1 MSLIPSER
9 KYLEILR
16 ILKEHREPIGAKR
29 LSEMMAERGFV
40 LTDRA
45 VQYYLR
51 YLDDMGFTEKVGN
64 TGRVLT
70 PLGTSET
77 ESALVDE
84 RIGFIISRLERLAFR
99 TTFDPAT
106 STGDVAY
113 NLSVVPEEELER
125 VCQAFDRVTAAGY
138 GFFSSYRVLDR
149 DPRIPSGHA
158 GIVTICSITM
168 DGVLQRMGVPV
179 RMAFGGTLS
188 HSGGKVQGFA
198 HLIGYRGTSIDPL
211 QLFISAGL
219 TSIRSVIAQG
229 TGMALANVR
238 EVPAVARPRVESMV
252 SRMRK
257 CGFFFPVAL
266 GTRVFNLAPTPYRLS
281 IVSYSGLNLV
291 GCGIEEGLTIR
302 TEIGAGNIPFS
313 KVMGATESS

>member
-16 ILKEHREPIGAKR
+16 ILKEHRDPMGAKR

-70 PLGTSET
+70 PLGLSET

-99 TTFDPAT
+99 TTFDPST

-113 NLSVVPEEELER
+113 NLSIVADNDLDR
-125 VCQAFDRVTAAGY
+125 VCQVFDRVAAAGY
-138 GFFSSYRVLDR
+138 GFFSTYRVLDR
-149 DPRIPSGHA
+149 DPRVPHGHA
-158 GIVTICSITM
+158 GIVTVCSITM

-179 RMAFGGTLS
+179 AMAYGGTLS
-188 HSGGKVQGFA
+188 HSGGEVQGFS
-198 HLIGYRGTSIDPL
+198 HLIGYRGTTIDPL

-219 TSIRSVIAQG
+219 TSIRSVVDRQ

-238 EVPAVARPRVESMV
+238 EVPAGTRSRVESMV
-252 SRMRK
+252 AQMRE
-257 CGFFFPVAL
+257 CGFLFPVAM
-266 GTRVFNLAPTPYRLS
+266 GSRVFNLVPSPYRLS
-281 IVSYSGLNLV
+281 LVSYSGLNLV
-291 GCGIEEGLTIR
+291 GCGIEEGISIR

-313 KVMGATESS
+313 KVMEATGSS

>member
-16 ILKEHREPIGAKR
+16 ILKEHREPMGAKR

-70 PLGTSET
+70 PLGLSET

-99 TTFDPAT
+99 TTFDPST

-113 NLSVVPEEELER
+113 NLSVVAEDDLDR
-125 VCQAFDRVTAAGY
+125 VCRTFDRVTEAGY
-138 GFFSSYRVLDR
+138 GFFSTYRILDR
-149 DPRIPSGHA
+149 DPRIPPGHA

-179 RMAFGGTLS
+179 RMAFGGTLI
-188 HSGGKVQGFA
+188 HSRGKVQGFA
-198 HLIGYRGTSIDPL
+198 HLVGYRGTTIDPL

-219 TSIRSVIAQG
+219 TTIRSVVDG
-229 TGMALANVR
+229 ETGMALANVR
-238 EVPAVARPRVESMV
+238 EVPSGARPRVESMV
-252 SRMRK
+252 SLMRE
-257 CGFFFPVAL
+257 CGFLFPVAM
-266 GTRVFNLAPTPYRLS
+266 GSRVFNLAPSPYRLS
-281 IVSYSGLNLV
+281 LVSYSGLNMV
-291 GCGIEEGLTIR
+291 GCGIEEGISIR

-313 KVMGATESS
+313 KVMDATGSS

>member
-16 ILKEHREPIGAKR
+16 ILKEHREPMGAKR

-70 PLGTSET
+70 PLGLSET

-99 TTFDPAT
+99 TTFDPST

-113 NLSVVPEEELER
+113 NLSVVAEEDLEQ
-125 VCQAFDRVTAAGY
+125 VCQVFDRVTAAGC
-138 GFFSSYRVLDR
+138 GFFSTYLVLDR

-158 GIVTICSITM
+158 GIVTVCSITM

-188 HSGGKVQGFA
+188 HAGGSVQGFSQ
-198 HLIGYRGTSIDPL
+198 LIGYRGTTIDPL

-219 TSIRSVIAQG
+219 TTIRSVVDGG

-238 EVPAVARPRVESMV
+238 EVPAGARPRVESMV
-252 SRMRK
+252 SQMRE
-257 CGFFFPVAL
+257 CGFVFPVAM
-266 GTRVFNLAPTPYRLS
+266 GSRVFNLAPNPYRLS
-281 IVSYSGLNLV
+281 LVSYSGLNLV
-291 GCGIEEGLTIR
+291 GCGIEEGIGIR

-313 KVMGATESS
+313 KVMDATGSS

>member
-16 ILKEHREPIGAKR
+16 ILKEHREPMGAKR
-29 LSEMMAERGFV
+29 LSETMAERGFV

-51 YLDDMGFTEKVGN
+51 YLDDTGFTEKVGN

-70 PLGTSET
+70 PLGMSET

-113 NLSVVPEEELER
+113 NLSVVPEDELER
-125 VCQAFDRVTAAGY
+125 VCRVFDRVAAAGY

-158 GIVTICSITM
+158 GIVSICSITM

-188 HSGGKVQGFA
+188 HSAGRVQGFA
-198 HLIGYRGTSIDPL
+198 HLIGYRGTTVDPL

-219 TSIRSVIAQG
+219 TTIRSVVEGG

-238 EVPAVARPRVESMV
+238 EVPAGARPRVDSMI

-257 CGFFFPVAL
+257 CGFSFPVAL
-266 GTRVFNLAPTPYRLS
+266 GTRVFNLAPNPYRLS

-291 GCGIEEGLTIR
+291 GCGIEEGFRIR

-313 KVMGATESS
+313 KVMDATGSS